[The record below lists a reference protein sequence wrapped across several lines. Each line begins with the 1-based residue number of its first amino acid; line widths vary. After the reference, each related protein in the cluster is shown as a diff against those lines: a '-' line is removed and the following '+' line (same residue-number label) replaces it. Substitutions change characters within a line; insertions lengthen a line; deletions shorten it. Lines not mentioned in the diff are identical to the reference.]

1 MEIMNGVWICLCKD
15 FYYYWWDREF
25 LRVREY
31 VRRTRFNLK
40 YIVVSYLKDEVQF
53 RRNIGFPFR
62 RSFCSTL
69 SLLFAVFFFFFFFF
83 FKVSGNRGR
92 SIYNFYLKQQFEVAV

>member
-40 YIVVSYLKDEVQF
+40 YIVVSHLKDEVQF

-69 SLLFAVFFFFFFFF
+69 SLLFAVFFSSFFF